1 MAKLLKLRRGTTS
14 QHSSFTGAEG
24 EVTVDTDKESL
35 VVHNGSQAGGFPL
48 LRQDLSN
55 LPAGTIDNSDVNSS
69 AAIAGTKIS
78 PNFGSQEITTSGNIR
93 STGNGGTISVGDN
106 NDLFITHT
114 NNGLIDCNTGD
125 LTIQTQNAMQLKTAD
140 AELGI
145 QLVKHGAVQL
155 YHDAAGPKLETTST
169 GIAVTGG
176 ITATSLLNFNSTG
189 NEKIVLGGSSS
200 PYIRWREGSTDKA
213 YIQWDSSTN
222 PGELILVNQES
233 SDYLRIG
240 SGGSGLKWTAD
251 GSNSTVW
258 HSGNDGN
265 GSTLDADLLDGKH
278 DTSFLRSD
286 AGGGSGS
293 YNATS
298 DITFS
303 GGAGAVTIAA
313 GSDIQM
319 VNGNWTGEQV
329 GKIQYHSNK
338 HYLQSTS
345 GVQFRDAAGA
355 AILEISNT
363 AGCTGKALTFSQDVN
378 INGGSGGLTIVG
390 SSDVQFNSGNW
401 TGEKN
406 GKIQNNG
413 NILYIQGGT
422 HNDYDIAFR
431 KGGTGTDQWYIMS
444 SGELRPGSNNTMDIG
459 NASQRVRNI
468 YTNDLHLSNKDSSN
482 DVDGTWGDWTIQE
495 GESDL
500 FLKNNRSG
508 KKFKFNLTEV
518 N

>member
-1 MAKLLKLRRGTTS
+1 
-14 QHSSFTGAEG
+14 
-24 EVTVDTDKESL
+24 

-55 LPAGTIDNSDVNSS
+55 LPAGTIDNADVNSS
-69 AAIAGTKIS
+69 AAIAGSKIS
-78 PNFGSQEITTSGNIR
+78 PNFGSQEITTTGNIR

-114 NNGLIDCNTGD
+114 NNGLIDCNAGD

-213 YIQWDSSTN
+213 YIQWDSSVN
-222 PGELILVNQES
+222 PGELVLVNQES

-240 SGGSGLKWTAD
+240 SGGSGLKYFHD

-286 AGGGSGS
+286 AGGGAGS
-293 YNATS
+293 YTASS

-303 GGAGAVTIAA
+303 GGTGAVTIAA
-313 GSDIQM
+313 GSDIRM
-319 VNGNWTGEQV
+319 SDGNWTGEYV

-345 GVQFRDAAGA
+345 GVQLRDASGVR
-355 AILEISNT
+355 ILEISD
-363 AGCTGKALTFSQDVN
+363 TGSCSGKDLTMSQDVN
-378 INGGSGGLTIVG
+378 FAGGSGAISIAAG
-390 SSDVQFNSGNW
+390 SDIRFGNNSTGW
-401 TGEKN
+401 TGDHA
-406 GKIQNNG
+406 GKIQHHG
-413 NILYIQGGT
+413 SILYIQGGT
-422 HNDYDIAFR
+422 NSSHCIILRDPDGTNRLMLNPDGHWVPMVNNAYDL
-431 KGGTGTDQWYIMS
+431 GTS
-444 SGELRPGSNNTMDIG
+444 SLRW
-459 NASQRVRNI
+459 RNL
-468 YTNDLHLSNKDSSN
+468 YTNDLHLSNKGSTN
-482 DVDGTWGDWTIQE
+482 DVDGSWGDYTIQE

-508 KKFKFNLTEV
+508 KKYKFNLTEV
-518 N
+518 S

>member
-35 VVHNGSQAGGFPL
+35 VVHNGSQAGGYPL

-55 LPAGTIDNSDVNSS
+55 LPAGTIDNADISSS
-69 AAIAGTKIS
+69 AGIAGSKIS
-78 PNFGSQEITTSGNIR
+78 PSFGNQTIATSANITASG
-93 STGNGGTISVGDN
+93 GV
-106 NDLFITHT
+106 
-114 NNGLIDCNTGD
+114 
-125 LTIQTQNAMQLKTAD
+125 LTLGTAD
-140 AELGI
+140 SSSAHVNTFEVMTFNIDSDNDDTNRYFGFYKNGNSGSGTEIFKIEESGGLS
-145 QLVKHGAVQL
+145 A
-155 YHDAAGPKLETTST
+155 T
-169 GIAVTGG
+169 G
-176 ITATSLLNFNSTG
+176 LLNFNSTG

-222 PGELILVNQES
+222 PGELILVNQET

-251 GSNSTVW
+251 GNNNTIW

-313 GSDIQM
+313 NSDIRM
-319 VNGNWTGEQV
+319 GNGNWTGEQV

-345 GVQFRDAAGA
+345 GVQFRDASGA
-355 AILEISNT
+355 AILEVSNT
-363 AGCTGKALTFSQDVN
+363 GGCTGKALTFSQDVSFD
-378 INGGSGGLTIVG
+378 GGSGGCTLGGGT
-390 SSDVQFNSGNW
+390 DLQLNAGNW

-406 GKIQNNG
+406 CKIQNNG
-413 NILYIQGGT
+413 NILYIQGGS
-422 HNDYDIAFR
+422 HSDYDIAFR
-431 KGGTGTDQWYIMS
+431 KGNTGTDQWYIMTT
-444 SGELRPGSNNTMDIG
+444 GELRPATDNSIDIG
-459 NASQRVRNI
+459 NSSNRVRNI
-468 YTNDLHLSNKDSSN
+468 YTGDLHLSNKDSSN
-482 DVDGTWGDWTIQE
+482 DIDGSWGDYTIQE

-508 KKFKFNLTEV
+508 KKYKFNLTEV